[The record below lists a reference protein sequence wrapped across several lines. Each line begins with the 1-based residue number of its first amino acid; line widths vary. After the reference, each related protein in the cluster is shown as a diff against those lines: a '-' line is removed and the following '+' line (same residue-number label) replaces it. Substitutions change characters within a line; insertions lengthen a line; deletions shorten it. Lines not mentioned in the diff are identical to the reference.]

1 MNYFD
6 CKYLTLVGH
15 VQSGKTHEEINYTYQ
30 SVENGFPVIFIVRN
44 ITADQLQLVAR
55 IHEFNKTVKNKKS
68 EDVRY
73 LKGLGSM
80 NPQDWEWVYKNMN
93 LVKIVADK
101 KANKSLQIAMGEN
114 AEDRKIWLSTPVN

>member
-1 MNYFD
+1 MILKSPLVRVGQGVKKRYFYSKD
-6 CKYLTLVGH
+6 
-15 VQSGKTHEEINYTYQ
+15 
-30 SVENGFPVIFIVRN
+30 
-44 ITADQLQLVAR
+44 
-55 IHEFNKTVKNKKS
+55 EFNKTVKNKKS